1 MNGTKTSM
9 IEKIY
14 NTVVEEVPD
23 SDDVTITLNPELIE
37 RMGWTE
43 DTVLVW
49 EVTEDGKVYIK
60 AK

>member
-1 MNGTKTSM
+1 MT
-9 IEKIY
+9 EKIY
-14 NTVVEEVPD
+14 NTVVEEIPD
-23 SDDVTITLNPELIE
+23 SDDVTITLDPELIE

>member
-1 MNGTKTSM
+1 MKTSM
-9 IEKIY
+9 NEKIY

-23 SDDVTITLNPELIE
+23 SDDVTITLDPELIE

>member
-1 MNGTKTSM
+1 MKTSM
-9 IEKIY
+9 TEKIY

-23 SDDVTITLNPELIE
+23 SDDVTITLDPELIE